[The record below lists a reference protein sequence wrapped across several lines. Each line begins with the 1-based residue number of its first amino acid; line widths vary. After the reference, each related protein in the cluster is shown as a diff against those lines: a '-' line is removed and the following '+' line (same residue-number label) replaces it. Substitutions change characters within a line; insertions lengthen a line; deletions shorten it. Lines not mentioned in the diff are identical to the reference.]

1 MNSELQC
8 AKLMDKRHQ
17 KVMGAAAM
25 ALQPSPVLW
34 GTIPRFDLL
43 PEREILPCEVSLYN
57 VSASE

>member
-1 MNSELQC
+1 
-8 AKLMDKRHQ
+8 
-17 KVMGAAAM
+17 M